1 MDEATVL
8 KTFDDYRVD
17 FDRLFKE
24 REHKSQTINHMS
36 IDHCHTMDI
45 LSKSIR
51 EQMIKKLGEVYS
63 KKGVSSGSTLTH
75 PFMAL
80 KWDPFVV
87 FQPHCSLVIN
97 GLLPLWIIRLFMDR
111 YNFSKTEAV
120 RQISDQLKYN
130 TYLKAINNE
139 PLSSDLE
146 DWDNLKHAK
155 LISNFINFNSFY
167 LSPGMESTR
176 LFKYI

>member
-1 MDEATVL
+1 
-8 KTFDDYRVD
+8 
-17 FDRLFKE
+17 
-24 REHKSQTINHMS
+24 
-36 IDHCHTMDI
+36 
-45 LSKSIR
+45 
-51 EQMIKKLGEVYS
+51 
-63 KKGVSSGSTLTH
+63 
-75 PFMAL
+75 MAL
-80 KWDPFVV
+80 KWDPSVI

>member
-75 PFMAL
+75 PFMAFKMRSL
-80 KWDPFVV
+80 CDFSAPLLACYKRPVAAVDYSFV
-87 FQPHCSLVIN
+87 H
-97 GLLPLWIIRLFMDR
+97 G
-111 YNFSKTEAV
+111 
-120 RQISDQLKYN
+120 
-130 TYLKAINNE
+130 
-139 PLSSDLE
+139 
-146 DWDNLKHAK
+146 
-155 LISNFINFNSFY
+155 
-167 LSPGMESTR
+167 
-176 LFKYI
+176 